1 MRTFFF
7 TSASGW
13 MAVIVIGIEIVL
25 PYLLR
30 RSWLSL
36 RLGIGRDFG
45 SHYLTRMRPHY
56 WLGYVVAGLSFLHA
70 WVPMQTG
77 HIRRANTVGLWTA
90 TAALLLLLLQI
101 VLGLALRDKALPE
114 RRTIRGWHYWV
125 MIGVVLLVAGHLWLN
140 G

>member
-1 MRTFFF
+1 MNIQTIRFYERRGLLRDPART
-7 TSASGW
+7 ASGYRNY
-13 MAVIVIGIEIVL
+13 E
-25 PYLLR
+25 LLD
-30 RSWLSL
+30 LQ
-36 RLGIGRDFG
+36 RLVFIKWCQ
-45 SHYLTRMRPHY
+45 P
-56 WLGYVVAGLSFLHA
+56 LG
-70 WVPMQTG
+70 
-77 HIRRANTVGLWTA
+77 WTA